1 MAFFANTFLRENYR
15 MKRQLPSLVGEIITA
30 IVALS
35 FLAVAPQTAHAQT
48 LTGAG
53 STFINPIMTKWIA
66 EYRNATGVSV
76 NYQSI
81 GSGGGITGLIARTV
95 DFAGSDAPM
104 NAGELASAGGPV
116 VHLPAVIGT
125 ECIAYNIPGIGPG
138 IHLDSSVIADI
149 YLGKI
154 TRWND
159 PRIARSSPGV
169 KFPNEAIF
177 VTHRSDGSGTTYI
190 FTDYLSKIS
199 PEWKDQVGTGKA
211 VRWPVGLGG
220 KGNEGVAGL
229 IKTHPYSIGYIEL
242 AYAVQNVITYAALQ
256 NARGKY
262 IYPSAAVGSKA
273 AVGVTIPA
281 DMRVSITNTSNPEG
295 YPITGFSWIIVRR
308 GSAKSAELKKFL
320 NWVITS
326 GQAYAGPLEYA
337 PVPEGILA
345 REQKLINSI

>member
-1 MAFFANTFLRENYR
+1 MNRKLHGLAGA
-15 MKRQLPSLVGEIITA
+15 VATA
-30 IVALS
+30 IVALGG
-35 FLAVAPQTAHAQT
+35 LAFSPQAAHAQE

-66 EYRNATGVSV
+66 EYKTATGVSV

-104 NAGELASAGGPV
+104 NASEMASAGGAV
-116 VHLPAVIGT
+116 VHIPAVVGT
-125 ECIAYNIPGIGPG
+125 ECVAYNIPGIGPG
-138 IHLDSSVIADI
+138 LRLDSSVVADI

-159 PRIARSSPGV
+159 PRISGPNPGI

-177 VTHRSDGSGTTYI
+177 VTHRTDGSGTTYI

-211 VRWPVGLGG
+211 VRWPVGIGG

-229 IKTHPYSIGYIEL
+229 LKTHPYSIGYVEL
-242 AYAVQNVITYAALQ
+242 AYAVQNVIPYALVK
-256 NARGKY
+256 NAKGKY
-262 IYPSAAVGSKA
+262 IYPSAEAGSIA
-273 AVGVTIPA
+273 ADGVTIPA
-281 DMRVSITNTSNPEG
+281 DMRVSITNTSNPKG
-295 YPITGFSWIIVRR
+295 YPITGFSWIIVRK
-308 GSAKSAELKKFL
+308 GSAKAPELKKFL
-320 NWVITS
+320 NWVVTT
-326 GQAYAGPLEYA
+326 GQQYCGSLEYA
-337 PVPEGILA
+337 PVPKPIVA
-345 REQKLINSI
+345 REQKLIASI